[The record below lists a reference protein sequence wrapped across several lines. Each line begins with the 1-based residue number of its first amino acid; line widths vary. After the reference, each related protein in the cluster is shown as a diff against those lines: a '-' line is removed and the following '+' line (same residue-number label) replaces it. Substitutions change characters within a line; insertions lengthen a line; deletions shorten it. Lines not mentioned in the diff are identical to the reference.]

1 MNPAVTHPDT
11 ARANCRFYF
20 AKLCEEFPKPPDGT
34 DPDTWAARKNKA
46 MDAALALHPEN
57 DAECLFAVRVV
68 SADAHAGDALRC
80 AGLADDP
87 DVVRKCRAQAAS
99 MMRQSDSA
107 LRSLLRLQT
116 IREKQEAAMH
126 PSAMERAGYWY
137 REVAPAEPAT
147 PPSPPPPPAQDAAEP
162 VLTQAQI
169 DKEVWLYAQMYPG
182 RAKQIRAAGGLPP
195 GCTFGPPD
203 PYIIEGLLRGA
214 GPTEDDDVSTQDTP
228 SRKYA

>member
-1 MNPAVTHPDT
+1 
-11 ARANCRFYF
+11 
-20 AKLCEEFPKPPDGT
+20 
-34 DPDTWAARKNKA
+34 
-46 MDAALALHPEN
+46 
-57 DAECLFAVRVV
+57 
-68 SADAHAGDALRC
+68 
-80 AGLADDP
+80 
-87 DVVRKCRAQAAS
+87 

-107 LRSLLRLQT
+107 LRSLLRLQA

-137 REVAPAEPAT
+137 REVAPAAPAT

-195 GCTFGPPD
+195 GCTFGPSD
-203 PYIIEGLLRGA
+203 PYIVEGLLRGA
-214 GPTEDDDVSTQDTP
+214 GPTEDDDVSTQDMP